1 MIIFISGGERSGKSR
16 YAQELALSKTDT
28 PYYLATSKI
37 WDDDFEERV
46 KRHQQERDERW
57 TNIEEQFELAKVL
70 PENGVVVVDCV
81 TLWLTNYFSKCKGDK
96 EAIMKEAKAEAAKLF
111 DYKGVLIIIT
121 NELGMGL
128 HASTKAGRDFV
139 ECQGWINQFIA
150 ANAEEAYF
158 MVSGIPLK
166 VK

>member
-1 MIIFISGGERSGKSR
+1 MIIFITGGERSGKSR
-16 YAQELALSKTDT
+16 YAQELALSKTNS
-28 PYYLATSKI
+28 PYYLATSKV
-37 WDDDFEERV
+37 WDDDFKQRVERH
-46 KRHQQERDERW
+46 RQERDDRW
-57 TNIEEQFELAKVL
+57 TSIEEQFELFKVL
-70 PENGVVVVDCV
+70 PENGVVVIDCV
-81 TLWLTNYFSKCKGDK
+81 TLWLTNYFSKYKGDK
-96 EAIMKEAKAEAAKLF
+96 DAIMKEAKAEAAKLF
-111 DYKGVLIIIT
+111 DYQGVLIIIS

-150 ANAEEAYF
+150 GNAAEAYF